1 MSRVR
6 DILVT
11 LAASASSDSGGRPGN
26 FHCHVDCLDSGTGG
40 GDYGTWDYI
49 YIIQFNIS

>member
-6 DILVT
+6 DTLVT
-11 LAASASSDSGGRPGN
+11 PAARASSDSGGN
-26 FHCHVDCLDSGTGG
+26 FHCHVDCLDSGTG